1 MVIFKKKK
9 WVMKKKSVKLEGS
22 CFACTGHQQQVK
34 VNKRTEGSY
43 FACTGHQQ
51 QVKVSNR
58 TDMSSTGGGNKT
70 EQPVV
75 QAYTV
80 EETTKPSTTAV
91 EVSPLTGNSKIT
103 R

>member
-1 MVIFKKKK
+1 MSDE
-9 WVMKKKSVKLEGS
+9 KKSVKW
-22 CFACTGHQQQVK
+22 K
-34 VNKRTEGSY
+34 VHILHALDTNK
-43 FACTGHQQ
+43 
-51 QVKVSNR
+51 R

-91 EVSPLTGNSKIT
+91 EVSPLTGNSKIS